1 MFSSS
6 AFAELP
12 KIEKHTSR
20 VVKAPSGAKV
30 LYRAKIAGE
39 ASDSEAKVKWF
50 VNAKKKCDRVNCIIK
65 AADRAGEKKK
75 STY

>member
-30 LYRAKIAGE
+30 LYRAKIAE
-39 ASDSEAKVKWF
+39 ASDSEVKVKWF